1 MAKVTGPL
9 FSMGATGSF
18 GNIVFNRKG
27 FAYLKT
33 IHSDPQ
39 TANQGDFR
47 QTMTVAQKCVK
58 ACGPTTRQL
67 LKAAN
72 HTTTWNGYL
81 VKNMIGRNRTIF
93 SQYRQNYDDQAVDQ
107 AGWEAAAASMGVRS
121 VSLEYANEAPV
132 SPGAQLF
139 ILASTL
145 FSLGVYSTLDQPNGN
160 PEAWRDNI
168 IS

>member
-47 QTMTVAQKCVK
+47 QTMSVAQKCVK
-58 ACGPTTRQL
+58 ACGP
-67 LKAAN
+67 
-72 HTTTWNGYL
+72 TTWNGYL

-93 SQYRQNYDDQAVDQ
+93 SQYRQNYMYQGVDKT
-107 AGWEAAAASMGVRS
+107 GWEAAADSMGVHP
-121 VSLEYANEAPV
+121 VSLEYANEAAV
-132 SPGAQLF
+132 SPGEQLF